1 MNNFILSMNVVL
13 PLFLTIVFGYF
24 IRRINLVDDYTLK
37 KVNNLIFK
45 TFLPMLLFF
54 NIYNIDIEGA
64 LNIKLMIFAPA
75 SIIITCIAAG
85 IIIPLIEKDNRKR
98 GVLIQGIFRSNF
110 VLFGLPIAM
119 SLFGDD
125 NVGVTSIL
133 IAIIV
138 PMFNF
143 LAVIVLQIFKGGKLD
158 FKNIIKGIITNPLI
172 IASLIGIVMLVLKI
186 KLPTFLEKT
195 ISDMSK
201 IATPLALVVLG
212 GSLKIERISNN
223 IKQLIIGITGRLII
237 VPLIFVPIGICLGF
251 RDVEL
256 ATIMIMLSAPVAVS
270 SFTMAEQMDGDGDL
284 AAQLVVF
291 TSMFSVITIFIYIFI
306 MKQLGYI

>member
-1 MNNFILSMNVVL
+1 MNNFILTMNVVL

-54 NIYNIDIEGA
+54 NIYNIDIKGA

-110 VLFGLPIAM
+110 VLFGLPIAI

-172 IASLIGIVMLVLKI
+172 IGSLIGIVMLLLKI

-237 VPLIFVPIGICLGF
+237 VPLIFVLIGVYLGF

-256 ATIMIMLSAPVAVS
+256 ATIIIMLSAPVAVS

-291 TSMFSVITIFIYIFI
+291 TSMFSVITIFIYIFV

>member
-1 MNNFILSMNVVL
+1 MNNFILAMNVVL

-54 NIYNIDIEGA
+54 NIYNIDIKGA

-110 VLFGLPIAM
+110 VLFGLPIAI

>member
-1 MNNFILSMNVVL
+1 MNNFILAMNVVL

-54 NIYNIDIEGA
+54 NIYNIDIKGA

-172 IASLIGIVMLVLKI
+172 IGSLIGIVMLLLKI

-237 VPLIFVPIGICLGF
+237 VPLIFVLIGVYLGF

-256 ATIMIMLSAPVAVS
+256 ATIIIMLSAPVAVS

-291 TSMFSVITIFIYIFI
+291 TSMFSVITIFIYIFV